1 MKKNALAIVLS
12 GVFVAMTT
20 GVQAASVQVYG
31 LIDTSIV
38 YEHSDPDVAG
48 QKATNKLTME
58 NAQQFGSRFG
68 LRGSEDLGNGLKLGF
83 TLESGFKSDT
93 GELDQNG
100 RLFGRESSI
109 SLSGQYGT
117 VWAGLLPIFGST
129 LGANGLFRAIDP
141 VTANYTTAFG
151 TGAAT
156 AGLMTRVDNA
166 IAYRTPT
173 IAGFT
178 GYAMYSFKMNNKA
191 SDTNE
196 QIEGKS
202 SSDRYASLAVRY
214 QAGALEGVLVAD
226 TTDWG
231 NKSTGTNHNDGWTVT
246 LGGNYTLDNGLKLL
260 AFYQQF
266 ENQLLNTKA
275 RAGVGLAGIEA
286 IAGTNSAT
294 NKANGYGYVTG
305 WGAGIGANYPFAG
318 GVARVALNH
327 REMDNELDVDFTRTT
342 VGTAFDYP
350 LSKRTALYTMAG
362 WSQEKVENHGV
373 EATPNGWEAM
383 VGMVHRF

>member
-1 MKKNALAIVLS
+1 MKKTALAIVLS
-12 GVFVAMTT
+12 GAFAAMTT
-20 GVQAASVQVYG
+20 GVQAANVQVYG
-31 LIDTSIV
+31 LLDTSIV

-48 QKATNKLTME
+48 LKATNKLTME

-93 GELDQNG
+93 GELDQKG
-100 RLFGRESSI
+100 RLFGREANISI
-109 SLSGQYGT
+109 SGQYGT

-173 IAGFT
+173 VAGFT
-178 GYAMYSFKMNNKA
+178 GYAMYSFKMDNKA
-191 SDTNE
+191 ADTEE
-196 QIEGKS
+196 QIEGKAS
-202 SSDRYASLAVRY
+202 ANRYASLAIRY
-214 QAGALEGVLVAD
+214 QAGALESVLVAD

-231 NKSTGTNHNDGWTVT
+231 NKHAQNSKPNQNDGWTVT
-246 LGGNYTLDNGLKLL
+246 FGGNYTLDNGLKLL

-266 ENQLLNTKA
+266 ENQSLFTLA
-275 RAGVGLAGIEA
+275 RAGVGLAGI
-286 IAGTNSAT
+286 
-294 NKANGYGYVTG
+294 NKITDNQGYGYVTG
-305 WGAGIGANYPFAG
+305 WGAGIGANYPVAG
-318 GVARVALNH
+318 GVARLGINH

-362 WSQEKVENHGV
+362 WSQEKVENHGD

-383 VGMVHRF
+383 FGMVHRF

>member
-12 GVFVAMTT
+12 GVFAAMTT
-20 GVQAASVQVYG
+20 GVQAANVQVYG

-93 GELDQNG
+93 GELDQQG
-100 RLFGRESSI
+100 RLFGREANISI
-109 SLSGQYGT
+109 SGQYGT

-166 IAYRTPT
+166 IAYRSPT
-173 IAGFT
+173 VAGFT
-178 GYAMYSFKMNNKA
+178 GYAMYSFKMDNPTNK
-191 SDTNE
+191 T
-196 QIEGKS
+196 QVEGDS
-202 SSDRYASLAVRY
+202 SANRYASLAIRY
-214 QAGALEGVLVAD
+214 QAGALESVLVAD

-231 NKSTGTNHNDGWTVT
+231 NTAGTNQNDGWTVT
-246 LGGNYTLDNGLKLL
+246 FGGNYTLDNGLKLL

-305 WGAGIGANYPFAG
+305 WGAGIGANYPVAG
-318 GVARVALNH
+318 GVARLGINH
-327 REMDNELDVDFTRTT
+327 REMDNEDNVDFTRTT

-350 LSKRTALYTMAG
+350 LSKRTWTYVMG
-362 WSQEKVENHGV
+362 GYSQEKVETKDKD
-373 EATPNGWEAM
+373 ATPKGYQLS
-383 VGMVHRF
+383 VGLVHKF

>member
-12 GVFVAMTT
+12 GVFAAMTT
-20 GVQAASVQVYG
+20 GVQAANVQVYG

-38 YEHSDPDVAG
+38 YEHSDPDVTG

-93 GELDQNG
+93 GELDQQG
-100 RLFGRESSI
+100 RLFGREANISI
-109 SLSGQYGT
+109 SGQYGT

-196 QIEGKS
+196 QVEGKN

-214 QAGALEGVLVAD
+214 QAGALESVLVAD

-231 NKSTGTNHNDGWTVT
+231 NKPNQSNQNDGWTVT

-286 IAGTNSAT
+286 LL
-294 NKANGYGYVTG
+294 KAQDAPGSYGYVTG
-305 WGAGIGANYPFAG
+305 WGAGIGANYPVVG
-318 GVARVALNH
+318 GVARIALNH
-327 REMDNELDVDFTRTT
+327 REMDNENDIDFTRTT
-342 VGTAFDYP
+342 VGAAFDYP
-350 LSKRTALYTMAG
+350 LSKRTALYTMGG
-362 WSQEKVENHGV
+362 WSQEKVENHGQ

>member
-1 MKKNALAIVLS
+1 M
-12 GVFVAMTT
+12 
-20 GVQAASVQVYG
+20 
-31 LIDTSIV
+31 
-38 YEHSDPDVAG
+38 
-48 QKATNKLTME
+48 
-58 NAQQFGSRFG
+58 
-68 LRGSEDLGNGLKLGF
+68 
-83 TLESGFKSDT
+83 
-93 GELDQNG
+93 
-100 RLFGRESSI
+100 
-109 SLSGQYGT
+109 
-117 VWAGLLPIFGST
+117 
-129 LGANGLFRAIDP
+129 
-141 VTANYTTAFG
+141 TANYTTAFG

-166 IAYRTPT
+166 IAYRSPT
-173 IAGFT
+173 VAGFT
-178 GYAMYSFKMNNKA
+178 GYAMYSFKMDNPTNK
-191 SDTNE
+191 T
-196 QIEGKS
+196 QVEGDS
-202 SSDRYASLAVRY
+202 SANRYASLAIRY
-214 QAGALEGVLVAD
+214 QAGALESVLVAD

-231 NKSTGTNHNDGWTVT
+231 NTAGTNQNDGWTVT
-246 LGGNYTLDNGLKLL
+246 FGGNYTLDNGLKLL

-305 WGAGIGANYPFAG
+305 WGAGIGANYPVAG
-318 GVARVALNH
+318 GVARLGINH

-362 WSQEKVENHGV
+362 WSQEKVEKQGQ